1 MKVARVLSVVSL
13 LLLASASFSVAAPG
27 DGPSSVDATWAKAF
41 KANDVEAAVACYAPD
56 AILWMPEAP
65 EAKGTAAI
73 RDGYKGFF
81 AANKVQ
87 DVSTKEIHRETTG
100 NRSVSWGTFS
110 MTVLPTG
117 AAKPVTATGRYT
129 EVTENRGGKWVYV
142 VDHASEDPAPTA
154 NPAKK

>member
-1 MKVARVLSVVSL
+1 MKVARVLSLVSL
-13 LLLASASFSVAAPG
+13 LVIASASFSVAAPG

-41 KANDVEAAVACYAPD
+41 KANDVEAAVACYSPD
-56 AILWMPEAP
+56 AILWMPDAP

-87 DVSTKEIHRETTG
+87 DVSTKEIHRETNG

-110 MTVLPTG
+110 MTVLPAG

-142 VDHASEDPAPTA
+142 VDHASEDPAPA
-154 NPAKK
+154 AKK